1 MYTIYYYVYRI
12 RYRMFCC
19 RKMILRSLTGPVH
32 RDPSEDVEMDEDDQR
47 DYEDYNYQ
55 PQLPQE
61 DDEDFKLDFR
71 LQRLVQ
77 VLVDSMEFTADE
89 LESAAHSI
97 QTPPVSVPDS
107 GTSLK
112 EAIEVHMCK

>member
-1 MYTIYYYVYRI
+1 MYTIYYYVYSI

-32 RDPSEDVEMDEDDQR
+32 RDPSEDVEMDEGNQC
-47 DYEDYNYQ
+47 DYENYNYQ
-55 PQLPQE
+55 PQE
-61 DDEDFKLDFR
+61 DDEDSDFR

-89 LESAAHSI
+89 LESAVHSI
-97 QTPPVSVPDS
+97 QTPLVSVPDS
-107 GTSLK
+107 GASLR

>member
-1 MYTIYYYVYRI
+1 
-12 RYRMFCC
+12 MFCC
-19 RKMILRSLTGPVH
+19 RKLILRSLTGPVH
-32 RDPSEDVEMDEDDQR
+32 RDPSEVCEDVEMDEDDQR

-55 PQLPQE
+55 PQE
-61 DDEDFKLDFR
+61 DDEDSDLR

-89 LESAAHSI
+89 LESAVDSI

-107 GTSLK
+107 GTFLR
-112 EAIEVHMCK
+112 EAIEVHM

>member
-1 MYTIYYYVYRI
+1 
-12 RYRMFCC
+12 MFCC

-55 PQLPQE
+55 PQE
-61 DDEDFKLDFR
+61 DDEDSDFR

-77 VLVDSMEFTADE
+77 VLVDSMESP
-89 LESAAHSI
+89 LMNWNLQCILSRR
-97 QTPPVSVPDS
+97 PVSACLTLERP
-107 GTSLK
+107 
-112 EAIEVHMCK
+112 

>member
-1 MYTIYYYVYRI
+1 
-12 RYRMFCC
+12 MFCC
-19 RKMILRSLTGPVH
+19 RKMILRSSTGPAH
-32 RDPSEDVEMDEDDQR
+32 RNPSEDVEMDEDDQR

-55 PQLPQE
+55 TQE
-61 DDEDFKLDFR
+61 DDEDSDFR

-89 LESAAHSI
+89 LESAVHSI

-107 GTSLK
+107 GTSLR

>member
-32 RDPSEDVEMDEDDQR
+32 RDPSEDVESD
-47 DYEDYNYQ
+47 
-55 PQLPQE
+55 L
-61 DDEDFKLDFR
+61 R

-89 LESAAHSI
+89 LESAPILQCILSRRPLSACL
-97 QTPPVSVPDS
+97 TLERP
-107 GTSLK
+107 
-112 EAIEVHMCK
+112 

>member
-1 MYTIYYYVYRI
+1 
-12 RYRMFCC
+12 MFCC
-19 RKMILRSLTGPVH
+19 RKMILRSSTGRAH
-32 RDPSEDVEMDEDDQR
+32 RNPSEDVEMDEDDQR

-55 PQLPQE
+55 PQE
-61 DDEDFKLDFR
+61 DDEDSDLR

-89 LESAAHSI
+89 LESAVHSI
-97 QTPPVSVPDS
+97 PTPPVSVPDS
-107 GTSLK
+107 GTSLR

>member
-55 PQLPQE
+55 SQE
-61 DDEDFKLDFR
+61 DDEDSDLR
-71 LQRLVQ
+71 LQRRLVQ
-77 VLVDSMEFTADE
+77 VLVDSM
-89 LESAAHSI
+89 
-97 QTPPVSVPDS
+97 DS
-107 GTSLK
+107 GSSPLMNWNLQCILSRRPLSACLTL
-112 EAIEVHMCK
+112 ERP